1 MSGSIAMVLGRFACH
16 RNAGKKRVVF
26 FLLAFASWLALFPAP
41 AVAREEWIIVSGG
54 PALRF
59 FEKNKPQK
67 ESHDHFW
74 GNFIRAAVAR
84 IQQLQAQKPEDVEIS
99 WLVFR
104 PGYERRGE
112 EEHLDLLQAILYQ
125 AKSLGVNLYWFD
137 NALQLVNYLNHG
149 RDRRQVPVG
158 DFEYFGHSNRACF
171 MFDYSSLFD
180 TLSKEFLHERDL
192 PLIDKHVFARHAQAK
207 SWGCHTGEEFSRQWK
222 RRFGFPM
229 VGAVGKT
236 DYSTGAL
243 PSLSTQNGR
252 WAE

>member
-1 MSGSIAMVLGRFACH
+1 MVMLLRAHLRSGFWWMRPSVL
-16 RNAGKKRVVF
+16 
-26 FLLAFASWLALFPAP
+26 FLSGLLFLVALPEDLF
-41 AVAREEWIIVSGG
+41 AREEWIIVSGG

-59 FEKNKPQK
+59 FEKDKPKK

-74 GNFIRAAVAR
+74 GNFIRAAIAR
-84 IQQLQAQKPEDVEIS
+84 IQELQAQKPPDVELT
-99 WLVFR
+99 WLVYR

-125 AKSLGVNLYWFD
+125 ARSLGVALLWFD

-149 RDRRQVPVG
+149 KDRRQEPVG

-171 MFDYSSLFD
+171 MFDYSSEFD

-192 PLIDKHVFARHAQAK
+192 PLIDKRVFARHAVAK
-207 SWGCHTGEEFSRQWK
+207 SWGCHTGEEFSRKWK

-243 PSLSTQNGR
+243 PTLSSKDGR